1 MHLESQYLLL
11 CVIKWCPSYGLLRK
25 PGLCM
30 KLRVLAAS
38 LAEETALESSALQRE
53 TAGRPSLVWSLTQL
67 PFATDLN
74 LGAGLVKNGGPQR
87 DMSASDSQFLP
98 KFCPLPVGRVLRPA
112 VYSGILQELVARCG

>member
-1 MHLESQYLLL
+1 
-11 CVIKWCPSYGLLRK
+11 
-25 PGLCM
+25 M

-74 LGAGLVKNGGPQR
+74 LGAGLVKNGSPQR

>member
-1 MHLESQYLLL
+1 
-11 CVIKWCPSYGLLRK
+11 
-25 PGLCM
+25 M